1 MNPNQP
7 NIQAVIFDFD
17 GVVMDTVHYHFKAWE
32 KAFAD
37 FGVTCTMQDYMTKL
51 NGLPRNTGVRNM
63 MPEISDEDL
72 VKLADTKQGYF
83 LELLQNEP
91 PKPLDGLVDFVN
103 YLHSKNIKTAV
114 ASSSKNAK
122 NILVTAGIDHLFEQI
137 ITGADFKNPK
147 PDPEIFLLASTKL
160 GVNPANCLV
169 CEDAAMGA
177 LAAKNG
183 GMTAVGLVH
192 GGDEELR
199 KYSDLIIHNLSEYSK
214 IVTEYSL

>member
-1 MNPNQP
+1 MNTNQ

-17 GVVMDTVHYHFKAWE
+17 GVVMDTVHYHFEAWK

-37 FGVTCTMQDYMTKL
+37 FGVSCTMQDYTIKL
-51 NGLPRNTGVRNM
+51 NGIPRNTGVRNM
-63 MPEISDEDL
+63 IPEISDEDL
-72 VKLADTKQGYF
+72 DKLANTKQGYF
-83 LELLQNEP
+83 LESIQNEP
-91 PKPLDGLVDFVN
+91 PKPLDGLVEFVQ
-103 YLHSKNIKTAV
+103 YLHTKNIKTAV

-122 NILVTAGIDHLFEQI
+122 NILITAGIDNLFEQI

-160 GVNPANCLV
+160 GINPKNCLV

-183 GMTAVGLVH
+183 EMVAVGLVH

-199 KYSDLIIHNLSEYSK
+199 KYADLIIYNLSEYTK
-214 IVTEYSL
+214 IIETFEL